1 MSTSSSFFNI
11 FHGKNGMKFTF
22 ELLVLAAVALSV
34 AGVDWE
40 YDDKFDDCL
49 KQCSE
54 RYEVC
59 MKCKGMTKMI
69 EGICKSRLEYCEMFC
84 RLNHSHPVE

>member
-1 MSTSSSFFNI
+1 
-11 FHGKNGMKFTF
+11 MKFTLA
-22 ELLVLAAVALSV
+22 LLVLSAMVLSV

-54 RYEVC
+54 HYDAC
-59 MKCKGMTKMI
+59 MNRCKGMSPVV
-69 EGICKSRLEYCEMFC
+69 EGVCKRGLQYCEMFC
-84 RLNHSHPVE
+84 RLKHAHPVE